1 MSKRRSVLI
10 FVGLAYSL
18 AWMIWLGLRFW
29 GIQLGQSFAQLG
41 TMLAMWTPALAFFI
55 LRAMKSADVPLQEDT
70 PSFKNGLRYYLTALW
85 LPIILSLLGAGLYF
99 MIFRNQFSLG
109 FEYLQSML
117 EATGHFKK
125 SIPLQLVVVSQFFS
139 AMTFAPVFNSLLALG
154 EEIGWRGY
162 LYPVLRERFSLLQT
176 HLLVGLIWSL
186 WHLPINLQ
194 GYNYGLLYFGYPWLG
209 VLAMFVFCFSLSI
222 LLSWVREKTGSIWAS
237 ALMHGSINASAGLG
251 LLFQLPSEKVEGMR
265 ILGPSPAGF
274 IAGVPLLI
282 FALVILQRERR
293 TTHELRTNL

>member
-41 TMLAMWTPALAFFI
+41 TMLAMWMPALAFFI
-55 LRAMKSADVPLQEDT
+55 LRAMKSADVPLQEYT

-85 LPIILSLLGAGLYF
+85 LPTILSLFGAGLYF
-99 MIFRNQFSLG
+99 MIFKNQFNLG

-125 SIPLQLVVVSQFFS
+125 SIPLQLVAVSQLFS

-186 WHLPINLQ
+186 WHLPINL
-194 GYNYGLLYFGYPWLG
+194 
-209 VLAMFVFCFSLSI
+209 
-222 LLSWVREKTGSIWAS
+222 
-237 ALMHGSINASAGLG
+237 
-251 LLFQLPSEKVEGMR
+251 
-265 ILGPSPAGF
+265 
-274 IAGVPLLI
+274 
-282 FALVILQRERR
+282 
-293 TTHELRTNL
+293 